1 MAELHRGGGQAC
13 GGRVTQVLAQRA
25 GRAISLRP
33 ERLVSTMP
41 LGSLVRAL
49 VPSAPPH
56 VLQAAQSLRHRDFLI
71 VTLVVRAKE
80 IFPDNWLYI
89 HDPQFRVGRVQNFRN
104 WSVEMVADPEL
115 TTLGMEYFCSRG
127 DELWELKDDA
137 LIRLATREMV
147 SLGFAPETQV
157 EGGFVIRQ
165 PNAYP
170 VYDDDYAGHVS
181 VVRDYLAGFENLA
194 TVGRSGMHRYNN
206 QDHSMISA
214 MSAVHQLLG
223 KGAACP
229 WTVNTEKSGHE
240 ERAQEP
246 CVRER

>member
-1 MAELHRGGGQAC
+1 M
-13 GGRVTQVLAQRA
+13 
-25 GRAISLRP
+25 
-33 ERLVSTMP
+33 
-41 LGSLVRAL
+41 
-49 VPSAPPH
+49 
-56 VLQAAQSLRHRDFLI
+56 
-71 VTLVVRAKE
+71 TLVVRAKE